1 MGTLRGFPCPPA
13 MVRGEQS
20 SPAPHGLEMGTLE
33 GFPNPPAM
41 VRGEQSSPAPH
52 AKRLLG
58 AVTLLAL
65 VLLSGGTWAAGRPS
79 AAARPA
85 GLPDAKVLDEL
96 AQDMT
101 RFADEV
107 KGYRTAANGI
117 IKRTYADKIN
127 AIRAKYEPQIAGNE
141 KEEKQRRIDAIL
153 VLEGFLHRYP
163 ADRKWTPDVMF
174 RLAELYYEKSADDFL
189 VAQEAYQKALDS
201 DNPPTTPSPKPDY
214 AATVNLYRRLLVEFP
229 NYRLLDATYYLL
241 GFCLGEMG
249 QEAEGK
255 QALLALVCSNR
266 YRPLDPP
273 LPPAKS
279 TGMNRGPVVDVYKDC
294 TPIKKDSKFL
304 AEAWTRV
311 GEMHF
316 DAGELGLAISAYSR
330 VLAFKDSAYY
340 DKAIYKLAW
349 SYYRDNR
356 FPDAIREF
364 DNLVKWADAK
374 KAAGDKFGSDLRPEA
389 VQYLGISFSEPDWDG
404 DTLPDKETGL
414 ERVQAFYRGRE
425 NETHVK
431 EVFQRLGD
439 MYFDMTKYDE
449 AVAVYKVILQKW
461 PYFAEAPTLQEKIIK
476 ALERSRNLVAA
487 AKEREVLGRTYSKGS
502 DWYKANHDN
511 PEALAV
517 AAQLAEDALLS
528 AATTVH
534 AAAQACKSKWQ
545 QDKSDTR
552 KLEECLQTYRTA
564 SELYEKYL
572 TAYPTSKRA
581 YEFSYFYADAL
592 YYGGK
597 VPESIPAYIVVRD
610 SNLDNKYQQDAALQ
624 IIKGYEEI
632 IDKMKAAHTIEDP
645 PIPDEKN
652 TKSPV
657 VALAMHD
664 LYKKYMAA
672 LDWYVANLPD
682 DRTPDL
688 RYASAVLMLTH
699 RQWPEARARLGEIA
713 DAYCGS
719 KPEVGFKAYDAI
731 LTTYFIDFNIDDEE
745 AKDCALGRLLDVT
758 DKFSQSACSKSPQA
772 KPYLARIAE
781 IKASVKS
788 TVIKK
793 RLDIAIKNEEKG
805 TEEKLVQCREFA
817 GGIAIVTGAAAPSA
831 AGGGKPA
838 AGAGAQPEKRSKIST
853 DLDEGL
859 ALDLMD
865 LIAANPKDRDAPSNL
880 NNACVIYE
888 KIFKYG
894 KATECY
900 ERLASEY
907 SDNPLAKDAVW
918 NAARNQYRFFE
929 FEKAVNGYLK
939 IATDPK
945 FAKFEHRR
953 EAVGLAA
960 QLLDNDQQYARAA
973 ELYRKYAENIA
984 DKPGDSAQA
993 FSFGCNALEK
1003 NKETA
1008 KQISCLHDLIR
1019 RYGKQ
1024 QAAGEYVVSA
1034 YLKLATI
1041 AEQGHDKRATMAAY
1055 KQVREE
1061 FIARR
1066 LPPAS
1071 AAAAAAAKADF
1082 LILEE
1087 KFKEF
1092 QAKTLRLTSDPG
1104 QVRKVFD
1111 AFTAEAKNLQDEYA
1125 KIWDY
1130 KDATWTLASFL
1141 RRGDIF
1147 YEFAQKLIKAADNPP
1162 EEVKKLSKK
1171 ACKVDPNL
1179 CGVAE
1184 TEYKDAI
1191 YQFVTPVEDEAKRQ
1205 WKSTLER
1212 AVSLG
1217 VTNDYVKKARENL
1230 SKYLPDEFP
1239 FVKDEHIGIEYP

>member
-1 MGTLRGFPCPPA
+1 VRRGFFFMGTLKGFPY
-13 MVRGEQS
+13 
-20 SPAPHGLEMGTLE
+20 
-33 GFPNPPAM
+33 PPAM

-52 AKRLLG
+52 ATSPSTRWVG
-58 AVTLLAL
+58 ASVTLLAV
-65 VLLSGGTWAAGRPS
+65 VLLSGGTWAAGKAVAPPRPR
-79 AAARPA
+79 A
-85 GLPDAKVLDEL
+85 LPDPKVLDEL

-107 KGYRTAANGI
+107 TGLRRAADGI
-117 IKRTYADKIN
+117 IRRTYAEKIN
-127 AIRAKYEPQIAGNE
+127 AVRAKYEPQIAGNE
-141 KEEKQRRIDAIL
+141 REEKQRRIDAIA
-153 VLEGFLHRYP
+153 VLEGFLRRYP

-174 RLAELYYEKSADDFL
+174 RLAELYYEKAADDFL
-189 VAQEAYQKALDS
+189 LAQEAYQKALDS

-214 AATVNLYRRLLVEFP
+214 VATVNLYRRLLVEFP

-249 QEAEGK
+249 QEPEGK
-255 QALLALVCSNR
+255 QALLALVCSNQ

-273 LPPAKS
+273 PAAAKS
-279 TGMNRGPVVDVYKDC
+279 TGLDKGPLVDTYKDC

-304 AEAWTRV
+304 PETWTRV

-316 DAGELGLAISAYSR
+316 DAGELALAISAYSR
-330 VLAFKDSAYY
+330 VLAFKESAYY

-356 FPDAIREF
+356 FPEAIREF
-364 DNLVKWADAK
+364 DNLVKWADSK

-404 DTLPDKETGL
+404 DSLPDPESGL
-414 ERVQAFYRGRE
+414 ERAQAFYRGRE
-425 NETHVK
+425 SEPHVK

-439 MYFDMTKYDE
+439 IYFDMTKYDD
-449 AVAVYKVILQKW
+449 AIAVYKVILQKW
-461 PYFAEAPTLQEKIIK
+461 PYFAEAPTLQEKIIR
-476 ALERSRNLVAA
+476 AYERSRNLVAA

-502 DWYKANHDN
+502 DWYKANRDK
-511 PEALAV
+511 PDALAV
-517 AAQLAEDALLS
+517 AAQLAEEALLS
-528 AATTVH
+528 SATTVH
-534 AAAQACKSKWQ
+534 AAAQACKAKWQ
-545 QDKSDTR
+545 EDKSDAR
-552 KLEECLQTYRTA
+552 KLDECLQTYRTA
-564 SELYEKYL
+564 AELYEKYL
-572 TAYPTSKRA
+572 VAYPTSKRA

-597 VPESIPAYIVVRD
+597 VPESIPAYLTVRD

-624 IIKGYEEI
+624 IIKAYEEI
-632 IDKMKAAHTIEDP
+632 IEKMKVARTIEDP

-652 TKSPV
+652 TKPPV
-657 VALAMHD
+657 IGLAMHD

-688 RYASAVLMLTH
+688 RYASAVLMLKH
-699 RQWPEARARLGEIA
+699 RQWPEARARLGIIA
-713 DAYCGS
+713 DAYCAS
-719 KPEVGFKAYDAI
+719 KPEVGFKAYDAL
-731 LTTYFIDFNIDDEE
+731 LTTYFIDYNIDDEE
-745 AKDCALGRLLDVT
+745 AKDCALGRLLQTT
-758 DKFSQSACSKSPQA
+758 DQFSQSACSRSPEA
-772 KPYLARIAE
+772 KPYLARVAE

-793 RLDIAIKNEEKG
+793 RLDKALENEEKG
-805 TEEKLVQCREFA
+805 TSSQLVMCREGV
-817 GGIAIVTGAAAPSA
+817 GGIAIVTGAAAPTVA
-831 AGGGKPA
+831 AGSRPA
-838 AGAGAQPEKRSKIST
+838 AGAQAQRSKIST

-865 LIAANPKDRDAPSNL
+865 LIAADPRDRDAPSNL

-894 KATECY
+894 EATKCY
-900 ERLASEY
+900 ERLARDY
-907 SDNPLAKDAVW
+907 PDNPLAKEAVW

-953 EAVGLAA
+953 EAVGIAA
-960 QLLDNDQQYARAA
+960 QLLDNDQQYERAA

-993 FSFGCNALEK
+993 YSFGCTALEK

-1008 KQISCLHDLIR
+1008 KETSCLHELIR

-1024 QAAGEYVVSA
+1024 PAAGEYVVSA

-1041 AEQGHDKRATMAAY
+1041 TEQGHDKRATMLAY
-1055 KQVREE
+1055 KQVRDE

-1066 LPPAS
+1066 LPAASPA
-1071 AAAAAAAKADF
+1071 AGAAAKADF

-1087 KFKEF
+1087 RFKEF
-1092 QAKTLRLTSDPG
+1092 QAKTLRFTSDPG
-1104 QVRKVFD
+1104 QVRRVFD
-1111 AFTAEAKNLQDEYA
+1111 SFTAEAKGLQDEYA

-1130 KDATWTLASFL
+1130 KDANWTLAAFL

-1162 EEVKKLSKK
+1162 DDVKKLSKK

-1191 YQFVTPVEDEAKRQ
+1191 FLYVTPVEEEAKRQ

-1217 VTNDYVKKARENL
+1217 VTNEYVKKARENL

-1239 FVKDEHIGIEYP
+1239 FVKDERIGIEVP

>member
-1 MGTLRGFPCPPA
+1 MGC
-13 MVRGEQS
+13 VRS
-20 SPAPHGLEMGTLE
+20 SRPT
-33 GFPNPPAM
+33 
-41 VRGEQSSPAPH
+41 
-52 AKRLLG
+52 RLVG

-65 VLLSGGTWAAGRPS
+65 ALLAGGAWAAGKPS
-79 AAARPA
+79 APARPA
-85 GLPDAKVLDEL
+85 VLPDAKVLDEL

-107 KGYRTAANGI
+107 KGYRSSANAI
-117 IKRTYADKIN
+117 IKRTYAQKID
-127 AIRAKYEPQIAGNE
+127 AIRAKYEPQIAGHE
-141 KEEKQRRIDAIL
+141 KEEKQRRLDAIAA
-153 VLEGFLHRYP
+153 LEGFLRRYP

-174 RLAELYYEKSADDFL
+174 RLAELYYEKAADDFL
-189 VAQEAYQKALDS
+189 VATETYQKALDS
-201 DNPPTTPSPKPDY
+201 DHPPTTPSPKPDY
-214 AATVNLYRRLLVEFP
+214 ADTVRLYRQLLVEFP
-229 NYRLLDATYYLL
+229 TYRLLDATYYLL

-255 QALLALVCSNR
+255 QALLALVCSNH

-273 LPPAKS
+273 APPARS
-279 TGMNRGPVVDVYKDC
+279 TGMNRGPLPDAYQDC
-294 TPIKKDSKFL
+294 VPIKKDSKFL

-316 DAGELGLAISAYSR
+316 DSGELALAISAYSR

-364 DNLVKWADAK
+364 DNLVKWADGK

-414 ERVQAFYRGRE
+414 ERVQAFYKGRE

-449 AVAVYKVILQKW
+449 AIAVYKVILQKW
-461 PYFAEAPTLQEKIIK
+461 PYFAEAPNLQEKIIK
-476 ALERSRNLVAA
+476 AYERARNLVAA
-487 AKEREVLGRTYSKGS
+487 AKERETLGRTYSKGS

-528 AATTVH
+528 AATSVH
-534 AAAQACKSKWQ
+534 AAAQACKAKNQ
-545 QDKSDTR
+545 GDKT
-552 KLEECLQTYRTA
+552 KLEECLQTYQTA
-564 SELYEKYL
+564 AELYEKYL
-572 TAYPTSKRA
+572 TAYPTSKRT

-597 VPESIPAYIVVRD
+597 VQESIPAYMTVRD

-624 IIKGYEEI
+624 IIKAYEEI

-652 TKSPV
+652 TKPPV
-657 VALAMHD
+657 VALAMHEI
-664 LYKKYMAA
+664 YNKYMAA

-682 DRTPDL
+682 DRTPEL

-731 LTTYFIDFNIDDEE
+731 LTTHFIDFNIDDEE
-745 AKDCALGRLLDVT
+745 AKDCALGRLLEVT
-758 DKFSQSACSKSPQA
+758 DQFSRSACSKSPQA
-772 KPYLARIAE
+772 KPYLARIVE
-781 IKASVKS
+781 INTSVKS
-788 TVIKK
+788 TVMKK
-793 RLDIAIKNEEKG
+793 RIDVAMKGQGEIVMCKTGTSGIRWAMGEE
-805 TEEKLVQCREFA
+805 
-817 GGIAIVTGAAAPSA
+817 APSA
-831 AGGGKPA
+831 PGA
-838 AGAGAQPEKRSKIST
+838 AKTATGPGARPEKRSKLST
-853 DLDEGL
+853 ELDEGL

-865 LIAANPKDRDAPSNL
+865 LIAANPKDQDAPSNL

-888 KIFKYG
+888 QIFKYG
-894 KATECY
+894 EATKCY
-900 ERLASEY
+900 ERLANEY
-907 SDNPLAKDAVW
+907 ADNPLARDAVW

-1008 KQISCLHDLIR
+1008 KQTSCLHDLIR

-1092 QAKTLRLTSDPG
+1092 QGKSLRFTSDPK

-1111 AFTAEAKNLQDEYA
+1111 TFTAEAKDLQDQYA
-1125 KIWDY
+1125 KIWEY

-1162 EEVKKLSKK
+1162 DEVKRLSKK
-1171 ACKVDPNL
+1171 ACAVDPSL

-1191 YQFVTPVEDEAKRQ
+1191 FQFVTPVEDEAKRQ

-1212 AVSLG
+1212 ATTLG
-1217 VTNDYVKKARENL
+1217 VTNDYVK
-1230 SKYLPDEFP
+1230 
-1239 FVKDEHIGIEYP
+1239 

>member
-1 MGTLRGFPCPPA
+1 M
-13 MVRGEQS
+13 
-20 SPAPHGLEMGTLE
+20 
-33 GFPNPPAM
+33 
-41 VRGEQSSPAPH
+41 
-52 AKRLLG
+52 
-58 AVTLLAL
+58 
-65 VLLSGGTWAAGRPS
+65 
-79 AAARPA
+79 
-85 GLPDAKVLDEL
+85 
-96 AQDMT
+96 
-101 RFADEV
+101 
-107 KGYRTAANGI
+107 
-117 IKRTYADKIN
+117 
-127 AIRAKYEPQIAGNE
+127 
-141 KEEKQRRIDAIL
+141 
-153 VLEGFLHRYP
+153 
-163 ADRKWTPDVMF
+163 
-174 RLAELYYEKSADDFL
+174 
-189 VAQEAYQKALDS
+189 
-201 DNPPTTPSPKPDY
+201 
-214 AATVNLYRRLLVEFP
+214 
-229 NYRLLDATYYLL
+229 
-241 GFCLGEMG
+241 
-249 QEAEGK
+249 
-255 QALLALVCSNR
+255 
-266 YRPLDPP
+266 
-273 LPPAKS
+273 
-279 TGMNRGPVVDVYKDC
+279 
-294 TPIKKDSKFL
+294 
-304 AEAWTRV
+304 
-311 GEMHF
+311 
-316 DAGELGLAISAYSR
+316 
-330 VLAFKDSAYY
+330 
-340 DKAIYKLAW
+340 
-349 SYYRDNR
+349 
-356 FPDAIREF
+356 
-364 DNLVKWADAK
+364 
-374 KAAGDKFGSDLRPEA
+374 
-389 VQYLGISFSEPDWDG
+389 
-404 DTLPDKETGL
+404 
-414 ERVQAFYRGRE
+414 QAFYKGRE

-502 DWYKANHDN
+502 DWFKANHDN

-528 AATTVH
+528 AATSVH

-545 QDKSDTR
+545 ENKSDTR

-564 SELYEKYL
+564 AELYEKYL

-610 SNLDNKYQQDAALQ
+610 SNLDNKYQQEAALQ
-624 IIKGYEEI
+624 VIKAYEEI

-652 TKSPV
+652 TKPPV
-657 VALAMHD
+657 VPLAMHEI
-664 LYKKYMAA
+664 YRRYVEA
-672 LDWYVANLPD
+672 LDWYAKNLPD

-699 RQWPEARARLGEIA
+699 RQWPEARESLGKIA
-713 DAYCGS
+713 ADYCGS
-719 KPEVGFKAYDAI
+719 KPEIGFKAYDAI
-731 LTTYFIDFNIDDEE
+731 LTTHFIDYNINDEE
-745 AKDCALGRLLDVT
+745 AKDCALGRLLEVT
-758 DKFSQSACSKSPQA
+758 DQFSHSACSKSPQA
-772 KPYLARIAE
+772 KPYLARIVE
-781 IKASVKS
+781 INTSVKS
-788 TVIKK
+788 TVMKK
-793 RLDIAIKNEEKG
+793 RIDIALKGQGEIVMCKTGKSGIRWAMGEE
-805 TEEKLVQCREFA
+805 
-817 GGIAIVTGAAAPSA
+817 APSA
-831 AGGGKPA
+831 PGA
-838 AGAGAQPEKRSKIST
+838 AKMATGPGAQPEKRSKLST
-853 DLDEGL
+853 ELDEGL

-865 LIAANPKDRDAPSNL
+865 LIAANPKDQDAPSNL

-888 KIFKYG
+888 QIFKYG
-894 KATECY
+894 EATKCY
-900 ERLASEY
+900 ERLANDYPENS
-907 SDNPLAKDAVW
+907 LAKDAVW

-993 FSFGCNALEK
+993 FAFGCNALEK

-1008 KQISCLHDLIR
+1008 KQSSCLHDLIR

-1024 QAAGEYVVSA
+1024 PAAGEYVVSA
-1034 YLKLATI
+1034 YLKLATM

-1055 KQVREE
+1055 KQVRDE

-1092 QAKTLRLTSDPG
+1092 QAKTLRFTSDPA

-1111 AFTAEAKNLQDEYA
+1111 AFTAEGKNLQDEYA

-1217 VTNDYVKKARENL
+1217 VTNEYVKKARENL

-1239 FVKDEHIGIEYP
+1239 FVKDERIGIEYP